1 MSAADTGTDVAV
13 TSTLDEE
20 RVVAT
25 AAGPTLP
32 SRPGGA
38 GRTAARLGTRI
49 GLPVAVAGVIIG
61 LWYLI
66 SEVVLNQYQRFMLPP
81 PRGRPA
87 LRVQRGRPQSP
98 RPVPMPGLES
108 FPP

>member
-1 MSAADTGTDVAV
+1 MSAADDRHRCRCDQ
-13 TSTLDEE
+13 TLDKE

-38 GRTAARLGTRI
+38 GGTAARLGTRI

-61 LWYLI
+61 LWYL
-66 SEVVLNQYQRFMLPP
+66 SL
-81 PRGRPA
+81 RGRA
-87 LRVQRGRPQSP
+87 
-98 RPVPMPGLES
+98 
-108 FPP
+108 